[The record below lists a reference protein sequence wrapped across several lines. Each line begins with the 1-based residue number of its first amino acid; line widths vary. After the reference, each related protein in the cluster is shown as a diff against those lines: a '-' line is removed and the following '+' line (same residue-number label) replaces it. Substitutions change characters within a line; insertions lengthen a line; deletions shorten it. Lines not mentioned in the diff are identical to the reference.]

1 MDITPDNQNV
11 ESLFSTKVYE
21 IDFYQRQYKW
31 GREPVEELL
40 RDIFYK
46 FDSEYLKHGAS
57 DIPIEENISKYAW
70 YYLNTYVTTTIDG
83 RTYVVDGQQRLTT
96 LTLILIKLNFLC
108 REIDNGLEGW
118 IERKICGQSGR
129 VTRFWMNHKDSQRT
143 LENIYRHGTSA
154 ELAEET
160 ITAQNLI
167 ANYRIISEWLDKSL
181 PLSDGRRFEAF
192 VYYFINRLVLV
203 KLDVTNNDDVPMV
216 FEVIND
222 RGVKLRPYEII
233 KGKLLGQIAKDELD
247 SLGFN
252 AIWEE
257 CIGQLNAIR
266 ENEADDFF
274 RTYLRSKFV
283 DTQSD
288 RQKFEGEYHRPMMS
302 VEALHLEHDPKGVK
316 KFLKEDFYYYSKL
329 YLRLYALGKEE
340 NEKAPSVF
348 YNGILRLDSQM
359 ALILSAC
366 SYNDPDEGAK
376 IKVVSEQLERMYC
389 LLQLQSCYDSNE
401 FARGLIDVM
410 RGIRNAPVDVIPE
423 VFDKCLAK
431 MIQEKKGV
439 EKVDTV
445 WSYTYFKNAG
455 LETLNKAFIR
465 YVLARVEK
473 FLSEGANV
481 SIRHS
486 IRDLATKKHVNGFHV
501 EHILARNGENKEKFE
516 NNDELFEQQ
525 RNRLGD
531 LLLLKGPDNE
541 SSGKEPYQEKLK
553 TYVGSLLWNETLVAA
568 TYKSNL
574 DLRNWIAENHLNMR
588 PLDVFGRDEIEERQK
603 LLFDLL
609 AKIWNA
615 KGLTENA

>member
-31 GREPVEELL
+31 NREPVEELL

-46 FDSEYLKHGAS
+46 FDSEYQKYGAS
-57 DIPIEENISKYAW
+57 DIPIDENISKYAW

-108 REIDNGLEGW
+108 RKIDEGLHGW

-143 LENIYRHGTSA
+143 LENIYLHGTDA
-154 ELAEET
+154 ELAEKT
-160 ITAQNLI
+160 VTAQNLI
-167 ANYRIISEWLDKSL
+167 ANYRIISEWIDDKL
-181 PLSDGRRFEAF
+181 PLDDAKRFEAF

-233 KGKLLGQIAKDELD
+233 KGKLLGQIPKDELD

-252 AIWEE
+252 AIWEDG
-257 CIGQLNAIR
+257 IGKLNSIR
-266 ENEADDFF
+266 ENEADAFF
-274 RTYLRSKFV
+274 RTYLRAKFV
-283 DTQSD
+283 DTVSD
-288 RQKFEGEYHRPMMS
+288 RQKFDGEYHRPMMA
-302 VEALHLEHDPKGVK
+302 VEELHLEHDPKGVK
-316 KFLKEDFYYYSKL
+316 KFLKEDFCYYAN
-329 YLRLYALGKEE
+329 LYARLNELSGEE
-340 NEKAPSVF
+340 NEDCPSVF
-348 YNGILRLDSQM
+348 YNDILRLDSQM
-359 ALILSAC
+359 TLILSAC
-366 SYNDPDEGAK
+366 SYNDPDEAAK
-376 IKVVSEQLERMYC
+376 IKIVSEQLERMYC

-401 FARGLIDVM
+401 FARGLVDVM
-410 RGIRNAPVDVIPE
+410 RGIRNAPVEVIPE
-423 VFDKCLAK
+423 EFDKCLAK

-439 EKVDTV
+439 EKIDSV
-445 WSYTYFKNAG
+445 WSYAYFKNAG

-465 YVLARVEK
+465 YVLARIEK
-473 FLSEGANV
+473 LLSEGANV
-481 SIRHS
+481 RIRHS
-486 IRDLATKKHVNGFHV
+486 IRDLATKKYQKGFHV
-501 EHILARNGENKEKFE
+501 EHILARNDENKNKFD

-553 TYVGSLLWNETLVAA
+553 TYVGSLLWNETLVEA

-574 DLRNWIAENHLNMR
+574 DLRNWISKNQLSMR
-588 PLDVFGRDEIEERQK
+588 PLATFGAKEIEERQV
-603 LLFDLL
+603 LLFELF
-609 AKIWNA
+609 AKVWNVE
-615 KGLTENA
+615 K